1 MLHQD
6 IYSLLRT
13 RGNIRAF
20 RCLSV
25 LLQCFIYRWTST
37 YFQISRRR
45 KQLYADRLIQS
56 LIHSEIKNSRL
67 LRERPKR
74 YVRQKSQRNNKP
86 LVFFCTFLISRTA
99 VTINH
104 AAADGVAVLS
114 ALVAGITLDGV
125 DRAVCY
131 RLNNSNLVG

>member
-1 MLHQD
+1 
-6 IYSLLRT
+6 
-13 RGNIRAF
+13 
-20 RCLSV
+20 
-25 LLQCFIYRWTST
+25 T

-74 YVRQKSQRNNKP
+74 YVKQKSQRNNKP

-104 AAADGVAVLS
+104 AAADGVAVLP

-125 DRAVCY
+125 DRAVFY
-131 RLNNSNLVG
+131 TLNNSNMVG